1 MRMASSRSVLI
12 HVARRSSKSSELLY
26 KTVKPDRLCTCPFS
40 QNPVETE
47 GAECSKYKWAVTTR
61 QTHRRRR
68 QEQREHGYI
77 TRTIRNEVH
86 GGLRRV
92 LGKRKRPHCS
102 AGSRGRARTWHIA
115 AERRRPPCSG
125 HAGNPRAGAPR
136 TSVAAWASNLARPRG
151 TTLWQDPRG
160 PRWPAHNKKPP
171 PPKPR
176 ESRGGRAPRRVGE
189 RKTQIACRER
199 AAF

>member
-1 MRMASSRSVLI
+1 MASSRSVLI
-12 HVARRSSKSSELLY
+12 HVAQRSSKSSELF
-26 KTVKPDRLCTCPFS
+26 TKPLNATNCASTLPS

-47 GAECSKYKWAVTTR
+47 GAECSKYKWAVATR

-77 TRTIRNEVH
+77 TRVIRSEFH

-92 LGKRKRPHCS
+92 LGKKKRPHCS

-160 PRWPAHNKKPP
+160 PRWPAQNKKHPP
-171 PPKPR
+171 PQA
-176 ESRGGRAPRRVGE
+176 S
-189 RKTQIACRER
+189 
-199 AAF
+199 

>member
-1 MRMASSRSVLI
+1 MASSRSVLI
-12 HVARRSSKSSELLY
+12 HVAQRSSKSSELITKLLNA
-26 KTVKPDRLCTCPFS
+26 TDCATTLPS

-61 QTHRRRR
+61 QTHRRRH

-77 TRTIRNEVH
+77 TRVIRSEVH

-92 LGKRKRPHCS
+92 LGKKKRPHCR

-160 PRWPAHNKKPP
+160 PRWPAQKKKHPP
-171 PPKPR
+171 PQA
-176 ESRGGRAPRRVGE
+176 S
-189 RKTQIACRER
+189 
-199 AAF
+199 